1 MFTGIIQELGTVARL
16 ERGREV
22 VRLAIQAPNT
32 ALRVQRVES
41 VAVHGVCL
49 SVVDVRPHTLIFE
62 VIPETLRLTTLG
74 ALRAGSRVHLEPSLS
89 VSDRL
94 NGHILFG
101 HVDGLG
107 TIVRRRRRAGELVLD
122 IRVPTVL
129 RKFLVSKGPV
139 AVDGVSLTVGEAPTA
154 STFSIH
160 LIPETLRLTTVG
172 AKQVGDRVNL
182 EIDHFAKLVHQL
194 LRFRNHKEGE

>member
-1 MFTGIIQELGTVARL
+1 MFTGLIQELGTVARL

-22 VRLAIQAPNT
+22 VRLAIQAPKT

-49 SVVDVRPHTLIFE
+49 SVVDIRLHTLIFE

-107 TIVRRRRRAGELVLD
+107 IVVRRRQRPGELALD
-122 IRVPTVL
+122 IRVPPAL
-129 RKFLVSKGPV
+129 RKFLVPKGPV

-182 EIDHFAKLVHQL
+182 ELDYFAKLVQQL
-194 LRFRNHKEGE
+194 LRFRHHKER

>member
-1 MFTGIIQELGTVARL
+1 MFTGLIQELGTVARL

-22 VRLAIQAPNT
+22 VRLAIQAPKT

-49 SVVDVRPHTLIFE
+49 SVVDIRLHTLIFE

-107 TIVRRRRRAGELVLD
+107 IVVRRRRRPGELALD
-122 IRVPTVL
+122 IRVPPAL
-129 RKFLVSKGPV
+129 RKFLVPKGPV

-182 EIDHFAKLVHQL
+182 ELDYFAKLVQQL
-194 LRFRNHKEGE
+194 LRFRHHKER

>member
-1 MFTGIIQELGTVARL
+1 MFTGLIQELGTVARL

-22 VRLAIQAPNT
+22 VRLAIQAPKT
-32 ALRVQRVES
+32 ALHVQRVES

-94 NGHILFG
+94 SGHILFG

-107 TIVRRRRRAGELVLD
+107 TVVRRRQRPGELALD
-122 IRVPTVL
+122 IRVPPAL
-129 RKFLVSKGPV
+129 RRFLVPKGPV

-182 EIDHFAKLVHQL
+182 ELDHFAKLVHQF
-194 LRFRNHKEGE
+194 LRFRNHKER